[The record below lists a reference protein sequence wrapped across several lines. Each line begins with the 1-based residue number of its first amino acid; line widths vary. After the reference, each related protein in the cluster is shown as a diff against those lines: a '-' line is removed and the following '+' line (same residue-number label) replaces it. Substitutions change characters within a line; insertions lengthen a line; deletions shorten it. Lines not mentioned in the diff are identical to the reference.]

1 MFWSKWIDRMLFC
14 AEEIACLFDD
24 HAVAEQFKRTV
35 VAVEKLR
42 QPPEIAAELSRITIP
57 FSREDVIQRIM
68 AQVSRIL
75 CVYNRLCFQC
85 FSNSFFPPQAH
96 TFAHEFDAPHV
107 ITKATEYVNQ
117 IKTLAP
123 AMSNPIFRNPDLV
136 CFLPYTEYS
145 HMLPEHHHAQS
156 FDSFANVAKV
166 MQ

>member
-24 HAVAEQFKRTV
+24 HAVAEQFRRTV

-42 QPPEIAAELSRITIP
+42 QPPEIAADLSRITIP
-57 FSREDVIQRIM
+57 FSREDVIRRIM
-68 AQVSRIL
+68 AQVPPYIVCL
-75 CVYNRLCFQC
+75 QFDCV
-85 FSNSFFPPQAH
+85 FSAFLTLFSSQAH

-107 ITKATEYVNQ
+107 VTKATEYVNQ

-123 AMSNPIFRNPDLV
+123 AMSNPIFRNPDFV

-145 HMLPEHHHAQS
+145 HMLPEHHHTQS
-156 FDSFANVAKV
+156 FDSFATVAKA
-166 MQ
+166 M